1 MSYPENLYCLVI
13 DGNRKASM
21 KILAFKLEVRKSTY
35 SVFINYLAIVVAS
48 ATESLTRLVTSSDVL
63 VTTS

>member
-1 MSYPENLYCLVI
+1 MLANK
-13 DGNRKASM
+13 KASI
-21 KILAFKLEVRKSTY
+21 KILAYRAEVQKATSSLY
-35 SVFINYLAIVVAS
+35 INYLAIVVAS